1 MFRIKYGRETIMRLL
16 YLADVMGLEDQPAE
30 ELLQHNIVFFRG
42 LNKIEKD
49 FILKITKKVLKE
61 KEMIDQ
67 LISQHLIGW
76 KLERLMP
83 VERSLLRMGVGESYF
98 NDQKAIIIDDVIRIA
113 KKYGGV
119 GQRVTGVSLRRFK
132 PNLQNVRAVVEGKT
146 KRIRVCTKCIKAG
159 KIKKA

>member
-1 MFRIKYGRETIMRLL
+1 MFRIKYCRETIMRLL
-16 YLADVMGLEDQPAE
+16 YLADVTSQEDQPPE
-30 ELLQHNIVFFRG
+30 ELLQHNSVFFRG
-42 LNKIEKD
+42 LNKIEKN
-49 FILKITKKVLKE
+49 FIFKITKKVLKE

-113 KKYGGV
+113 KKYGGED
-119 GQRVTGVSLRRFK
+119 SYK
-132 PNLQNVRAVVEGKT
+132 IINAVLDKV
-146 KRIRVCTKCIKAG
+146 IQ
-159 KIKKA
+159 